1 MICNYFLPLH
11 RFYFHFADGTH
22 WYAVFFFDLVNLS
35 IFAFVACGFE
45 VIVTSNAMKAFSYV
59 FLLVLDLTFSSL
71 FHSELKFCI
80 WCKVGRSSTLLFLM
94 WISNFPNT
102 ICWRD
107 CFFPITMTVN
117 YPYSLPHI
125 THSSPPWKKNFF
137 LSSTVDCL
145 LHCIC
150 LDYKVPL

>member
-94 WISNFPNT
+94 WISNFPKI
-102 ICWRD
+102 ICWKRCPFYTEWSRQLCQSYLTIFQGFISRLFILFH
-107 CFFPITMTVN
+107 CFICHSHIVLITI
-117 YPYSLPHI
+117 SLQ
-125 THSSPPWKKNFF
+125 
-137 LSSTVDCL
+137 
-145 LHCIC
+145 
-150 LDYKVPL
+150 